1 MPELGFVEDGL
12 GERILALVHVER
24 LVEASIDFDFD
35 FDSRQLAGD
44 GLDACFAFL
53 RTVGRA
59 LEKPVLLKHEGVDAW
74 ALAKYDPEVDDI
86 VAEDRRPG

>member
-24 LVEASIDFDFD
+24 LVEASIDFD

-86 VAEDRRPG
+86 VAEDRLPG

>member
-35 FDSRQLAGD
+35 SRQLAGE

-59 LEKPVLLKHEGVDAW
+59 LEKP
-74 ALAKYDPEVDDI
+74 KYDPEVDDI

>member
-1 MPELGFVEDGL
+1 MKVWP
-12 GERILALVHVER
+12 I
-24 LVEASIDFDFD
+24 ASLQINVFLLQEKSIDFD

-74 ALAKYDPEVDDI
+74 ALARYDPEVDDI
-86 VAEDRRPG
+86 VAEDRLPG

>member
-35 FDSRQLAGD
+35 SRQLAGEV
-44 GLDACFAFL
+44 LDACFAFL
-53 RTVGRA
+53 RTVERA